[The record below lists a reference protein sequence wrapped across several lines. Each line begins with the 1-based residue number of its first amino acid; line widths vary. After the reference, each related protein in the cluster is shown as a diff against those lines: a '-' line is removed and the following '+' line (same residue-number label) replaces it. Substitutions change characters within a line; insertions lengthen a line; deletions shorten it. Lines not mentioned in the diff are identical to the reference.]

1 MRWVRCSFAEF
12 DAHSPPLVAHALLV
26 QQTRCSIAHSTC
38 LWEFCIAS
46 LKCVITIESF
56 VHAYHKYITASHT
69 PLLPTSSDYTLSSVS
84 SFSFSYYSHSLLS
97 TCAYIS
103 TGNSLRITFFDY
115 RKCTSIQIIAF
126 STLKLWQSFW
136 KKTYKHLAGTR
147 VEPAPNSEYA
157 LITCKYGIMVTCSPK
172 SMQAIYWCLQ
182 VAWHMMITI
191 IA

>member
-1 MRWVRCSFAEF
+1 MHSWSSKQ
-12 DAHSPPLVAHALLV
+12 DAALHIPLVYGNSALPHSNTSSRLRAMCMHITNILLLRTHHCFQPPL
-26 QQTRCSIAHSTC
+26 I
-38 LWEFCIAS
+38 I
-46 LKCVITIESF
+46 
-56 VHAYHKYITASHT
+56 
-69 PLLPTSSDYTLSSVS
+69 PSVS

-157 LITCKYGIMVTCSPK
+157 LITCKYGILVTCSPK